1 MRHRLKFGSA
11 VICAVIAG
19 AALAKDKSEDAV
31 STPPPVFQA
40 VLDCKA
46 IADSSERLT
55 CYDQSVA
62 AMEFASNTKDLVI
75 ADRSS
80 MREAKRG
87 LFGLSLPKIK
97 LFGGDDSEEV
107 TEIES
112 TVASYRAARDG
123 FIIIELADGARWK
136 QTEGPQQYPKVG
148 DKVRVR
154 KGALGSFFA
163 SIDDDTGVKV
173 IRLVN

>member
-1 MRHRLKFGSA
+1 MRYRSILGLAILCTAIS
-11 VICAVIAG
+11 G
-19 AALAKDKSEDAV
+19 AALAKDKSEDEV
-31 STPPPVFQA
+31 SAPPPVFQA

-46 IADSSERLT
+46 IADSTQRLA
-55 CYDQSVA
+55 CYDRSVA
-62 AMEFASNTKDLVI
+62 AMESASNAKDLVI

-112 TVASYRAARDG
+112 TVASFRAARDG
-123 FIIIELADGARWK
+123 FIILELADGARWK
-136 QTEGPQQYPKVG
+136 QTEGRQQYPKVG

-154 KGALGSFFA
+154 KGALSSYFA
-163 SIDDDTGVKV
+163 SIDDDTGFKV

>member
-1 MRHRLKFGSA
+1 MRYRLILGSA
-11 VICAVIAG
+11 ALCAALAG
-19 AALAKDKSEDAV
+19 AALAKDKDDEALSA
-31 STPPPVFQA
+31 PPPVFQA

-46 IADSSERLT
+46 IADSTERLT
-55 CYDQSVA
+55 CYDRSVA
-62 AMEFASNTKDLVI
+62 AMETASNAKDLVI
-75 ADRSS
+75 ADRST

-112 TVASYRAARDG
+112 TVASFRAARDG
-123 FIIIELADGARWK
+123 FIILELADGARWK
-136 QTEGPQQYPKVG
+136 QTEGRQQYPKVG

-154 KGALGSFFA
+154 KGALGSYFV
-163 SIDDDTGVKV
+163 SIDDDPGVKV

>member
-1 MRHRLKFGSA
+1 MRYRSILGSA
-11 VICAVIAG
+11 IFCAAISG
-19 AALAKDKSEDAV
+19 AVLAKDNSEDET

-46 IADSSERLT
+46 IADSNERLS
-55 CYDQSVA
+55 CYDRSVA
-62 AMEFASNTKDLVI
+62 AMETASNAKDLVI
-75 ADRSS
+75 ADRST

-107 TEIES
+107 KEIES
-112 TVASYRAARDG
+112 TVASFRAARDG
-123 FIIIELADGARWK
+123 FIILELADGARWK
-136 QTEGPQQYPKVG
+136 QTEGRQQFPKVG

-154 KGALGSFFA
+154 KGALSSYFA
-163 SIDDDTGVKV
+163 SIDDDTGFKV

>member
-1 MRHRLKFGSA
+1 MRRRFIMGSA
-11 VICAVIAG
+11 ILCAVIAG
-19 AALAKDKSEDAV
+19 AAVAKDDDAL
-31 STPPPVFQA
+31 SAPPPVFQA

-46 IADSSERLT
+46 VADSTERLS
-55 CYDQSVA
+55 CYDRSVA
-62 AMEFASNTKDLVI
+62 AMEIASNSKDLVI
-75 ADRSS
+75 ADRST

-123 FIIIELADGARWK
+123 FIILELADGARWK
-136 QTEGPQQYPKVG
+136 QTEGRQQYPKVG

-163 SIDDDTGVKV
+163 SIDDDPGVKV
-173 IRLVN
+173 IRLSN

>member
-1 MRHRLKFGSA
+1 MRHRLKFASA
-11 VICAVIAG
+11 IICAAIAA
-19 AALAKDKSEDAV
+19 AALAKDKSEDEV
-31 STPPPVFQA
+31 SAPPPVFQA

-46 IADSSERLT
+46 IADSTERLS
-55 CYDQSVA
+55 CYDRSVA
-62 AMEFASNTKDLVI
+62 AMETASQNKDLVI
-75 ADRSS
+75 ADRST

-87 LFGLSLPKIK
+87 LFGLSLPAIK
-97 LFGGDDSEEV
+97 LFGGDNTEEV
-107 TEIES
+107 KEIES

-136 QTEGPQQYPKVG
+136 QTEGRQQYPKVG

-154 KGALGSFFA
+154 KGALGSYFV
-163 SIDDDTGVKV
+163 SIDDEPGVKV